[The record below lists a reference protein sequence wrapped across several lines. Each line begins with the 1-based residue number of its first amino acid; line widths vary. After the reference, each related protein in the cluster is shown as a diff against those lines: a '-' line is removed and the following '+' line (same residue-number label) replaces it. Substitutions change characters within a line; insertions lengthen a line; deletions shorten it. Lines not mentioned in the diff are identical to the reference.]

1 MLKKLSNIYNR
12 LISYF
17 IKKSNKN
24 LFTIQINILSNN
36 DIDIKLIY
44 DIHSIDDS
52 EIITTAEKYAE
63 LLIYLGTRVF
73 KQDLYNVVG
82 KNIKNSNNVKEQ
94 LLLDNILFFYET
106 IKQHIQSN
114 HSSLS
119 NSPVIKPSQVFNLK

>member
-1 MLKKLSNIYNR
+1 
-12 LISYF
+12 
-17 IKKSNKN
+17 
-24 LFTIQINILSNN
+24 LSNN
-36 DIDIKLIY
+36 DIDIQLIY

-63 LLIYLGTRVF
+63 LLIYLGTRIF
-73 KQDLYNVVG
+73 KQDLYNVVE
-82 KNIKNSNNVKEQ
+82 KNIKNSNNIKEQ
-94 LLLDNILFFYET
+94 LLLNNILFFYET